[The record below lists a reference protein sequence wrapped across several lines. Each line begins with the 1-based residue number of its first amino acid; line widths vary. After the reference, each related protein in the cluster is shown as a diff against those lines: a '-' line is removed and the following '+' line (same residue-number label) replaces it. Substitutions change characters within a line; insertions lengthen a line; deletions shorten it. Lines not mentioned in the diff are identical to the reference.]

1 MRDKSLYS
9 TRTNG
14 AIFEF
19 LNAVGVPTSYVG
31 RLENAPQC
39 FVARKCAMIPIEWV
53 TRRLATGSYLKRH
66 PNVSEGYRFKR
77 VKLETFYKDDANHDP
92 YWSLESIKEA
102 RFELPGTTKNQLTES
117 EVERMCMLTTLVFQI
132 LERAWQTL
140 DHSLVDMKVEF
151 GYDLESGEIVLSDVI
166 DNDSWRLWP
175 NGDKR
180 LMLDKQV
187 YRNMTSYEPVEMEK
201 LRSNFKLVAERTE
214 NLFKSLIPASSSSSS
229 IVIKKSSNNN
239 NNNQSDS
246 TQVISPPQVGI
257 IMGSKSDQK
266 FVDNIVRGLEK
277 FGISRVEVHVS
288 SAHKS
293 TDYTMT
299 VIDAFNQW
307 QSCKCLIAVAGR
319 SNGLGLI
326 AAANSTIPVINC
338 PPVADLAAATVDI
351 WSSLRV
357 PSGLGCAT
365 ALSAESGAMAAAHIV
380 SNEDPFVWAKIKTIQ
395 TMAAVKLISDDDFE
409 QTED

>member
-19 LNAVGVPTSYVG
+19 LNAVGVPTSFVG
-31 RLENAPQC
+31 RLEDAPQC
-39 FVARKCAMIPIEWV
+39 FIARKCAMIPIEWV

-92 YWSLESIKEA
+92 YWSLESIREA
-102 RFELPGTTKNQLTES
+102 KFDLPGTSKSQLSES

-151 GYDLESGEIVLSDVI
+151 GYDLESGDIVLSDVI

-201 LRSNFKLVAERTE
+201 LRSNFKVVAERTE
-214 NLFKSLIPASSSSSS
+214 QLFKSLIPTPRLSIVSKKQSSS
-229 IVIKKSSNNN
+229 
-239 NNNQSDS
+239 QQPTDS
-246 TQVISPPQVGI
+246 VISPPQVGI

-277 FGISRVEVHVS
+277 FGISRVEVHIS

-395 TMAAVKLISDDDFE
+395 TMAAVKLISEDDSHQDDD
-409 QTED
+409 